1 MQKIIYI
8 LCTNLYKKIVIYLY
22 LLHNNFDLWILNILN
37 VLAGFISQ
45 FKILLGKD
53 ITSIIPISAP
63 LSVNQIVLV
72 NFMALAVTTVLITV
86 ILTYL
91 VTDIPYSP
99 LEILENFSPLF
110 LIPSG
115 VATILGI
122 VNAIRADI
130 AADKIWLIVCMVIYI
145 LISIIEISCLLTV
158 KQDAEE

>member
-1 MQKIIYI
+1 MTTGKKGAII
-8 LCTNLYKKIVIYLY
+8 
-22 LLHNNFDLWILNILN
+22 FLWILNILN
-37 VLAGFISQ
+37 LLAGFVSQ

-63 LSVNQIVLV
+63 LSVNQIMMV
-72 NFMALAVTTVLITV
+72 NFMALVLIMVLITV

-110 LIPSG
+110 LIPS
-115 VATILGI
+115 VVVMILGI

-130 AADKIWLIVCMVIYI
+130 AADKIWLIVCMIIYI

-158 KQDAEE
+158 KQDAE

>member
-1 MQKIIYI
+1 MTTGKKGAII
-8 LCTNLYKKIVIYLY
+8 
-22 LLHNNFDLWILNILN
+22 FLWILNILN
-37 VLAGFISQ
+37 LLAGFVSQ

-63 LSVNQIVLV
+63 LSVNQIMMV
-72 NFMALAVTTVLITV
+72 NFMALVVIMVLITV

-99 LEILENFSPLF
+99 IEILENFSPLF

-115 VATILGI
+115 VAAILGV

-130 AADKIWLIVCMVIYI
+130 AADKVWLIVCMAIYI

-158 KQDAEE
+158 KQDAE

>member
-1 MQKIIYI
+1 MTTGKKGAII
-8 LCTNLYKKIVIYLY
+8 
-22 LLHNNFDLWILNILN
+22 FLWILNILN
-37 VLAGFISQ
+37 LLAGFVSQ

-63 LSVNQIVLV
+63 LSVNQIMMV
-72 NFMALAVTTVLITV
+72 NFMTLVLIMVLITV

-110 LIPSG
+110 LIPN
-115 VATILGI
+115 VIVMILGI

-130 AADKIWLIVCMVIYI
+130 AADKIWLIVCMIIYI

>member
-1 MQKIIYI
+1 MTTSKKGAII
-8 LCTNLYKKIVIYLY
+8 
-22 LLHNNFDLWILNILN
+22 FLWILNILN

-45 FKILLGKD
+45 FEILLGKD
-53 ITSIIPISAP
+53 ITSIIPINAP

-72 NFMALAVTTVLITV
+72 NFMALAVTTVLIAV

-115 VATILGI
+115 VAAILGI
-122 VNAIRADI
+122 VNAIKADI
-130 AADKIWLIVCMVIYI
+130 AADKIWLIACMIIYI
-145 LISIIEISCLLTV
+145 LISIVEMFRQSVLYGYMLSP
-158 KQDAEE
+158 KHFNN

>member
-1 MQKIIYI
+1 MTTDKKGAII
-8 LCTNLYKKIVIYLY
+8 
-22 LLHNNFDLWILNILN
+22 FLWILNILN
-37 VLAGFISQ
+37 LLAGFVSQ

-63 LSVNQIVLV
+63 LSVNQIMMV
-72 NFMALAVTTVLITV
+72 NFMTLVLIMVLITV

-99 LEILENFSPLF
+99 IEILENFSPLF
-110 LIPSG
+110 LIPS
-115 VATILGI
+115 VIVMILGI

-130 AADKIWLIVCMVIYI
+130 AADKIWLIVCMIIYI

-158 KQDAEE
+158 KQDAE

>member
-1 MQKIIYI
+1 MTTGKKGAII
-8 LCTNLYKKIVIYLY
+8 
-22 LLHNNFDLWILNILN
+22 FLWILNILN
-37 VLAGFISQ
+37 LLAGFVSQ

-63 LSVNQIVLV
+63 LSVNQIMMV
-72 NFMALAVTTVLITV
+72 NFMALVIIIVLITV

-99 LEILENFSPLF
+99 IEILENFSPLF
-110 LIPSG
+110 LIPS
-115 VATILGI
+115 VIVMILGI

-130 AADKIWLIVCMVIYI
+130 AADKIWLIVCMIIYI